1 MSEMNARQMA
11 VAVVVTGILSWA
23 LAVGSGVSVPW
34 HAVDATE
41 LRLSWSARPER
52 VETCRTISDEE
63 LAARP
68 AHMRR
73 RVECEGRAATYA
85 LLVAVD
91 GDTVERS
98 VVSGGGLRRDRLLYL
113 LRAYPQREGPRALL
127 VRFTRQ
133 ERVDTSRTPNAIAPD
148 LVLDTVVDFR
158 RGHAVLVTYASG
170 ALVVREP

>member
-1 MSEMNARQMA
+1 MSAQRMVFAA
-11 VAVVVTGILSWA
+11 VATGALTWA
-23 LAVGSGVSVPW
+23 LAASSGVSVPW
-34 HAVDATE
+34 HAADATE

-52 VETCRTISDEE
+52 IETCRTLSDEE
-63 LAARP
+63 FAARP

-85 LLVAVD
+85 LLVAID
-91 GDTVERS
+91 GDTIERAM
-98 VVSGGGLRRDRLLYL
+98 VSGGGLRHDRLLYL
-113 LRAYPQREGPRALL
+113 LRAYPQREGPRGLL

-133 ERVDTSRTPNAIAPD
+133 ERVDSSRTPNAIAPD

-170 ALVVREP
+170 VLVVRDP